1 MDYEFIIKFLPLYEN
16 AVILTLKI
24 GIIGIIFAIII
35 GLALT
40 IITFYQVPVFRNIT
54 KFYIE
59 LSRNT
64 PLLIQL
70 FFI

>member
-1 MDYEFIIKFLPLYEN
+1 MDYEFIIKFLPLYKN

-40 IITFYQVPVFRNIT
+40 IITFYQVPVLRNIT

-64 PLLIQL
+64 P
-70 FFI
+70 